1 MAGAPCYVSSDKERT
16 MAEIVSIIYP
26 NADVAFA
33 ARQRIVELQSQF
45 LVDLADAVVVT
56 KDQAGKVELHQAVNL
71 TASGAVSGGFWGS
84 LIGLLFLNPLLGLV
98 VGAGAGAI
106 SGHLS
111 DYGIPDD
118 QMREVAE
125 TFQPGTAALF
135 VLLRKVT
142 ADKVGDELAKF
153 GGTLLRTSLSIDD
166 ERKLREHLSAHVA
179 ATSGDVATAPALT
192 SP

>member
-1 MAGAPCYVSSDKERT
+1 

-33 ARQRIVELQSQF
+33 ARERLFELQSQF
-45 LVDLADAVVVT
+45 LVELADAVVVT
-56 KDQAGKVELHQAVNL
+56 KDESGKTELHQAVNL
-71 TASGAVSGGFWGS
+71 TASSAVSGGFWGS

-106 SGHLS
+106 SGHFT

-118 QMREVAE
+118 QMREVAQ
-125 TFQPGTAALF
+125 TFQPGSAALF

-153 GGTLLRTSLSIDD
+153 GGTLLRTSLSNDD

-179 ATSGDVATAPALT
+179 SAGADAAPVTNPA
-192 SP
+192 S

>member
-1 MAGAPCYVSSDKERT
+1 
-16 MAEIVSIIYP
+16 MAEVVSIVYP
-26 NADVAFA
+26 NAEVAFA
-33 ARQRIVELQSQF
+33 ARARLFELQSKF
-45 LVDLADAVVVT
+45 LVELVDAVVVT
-56 KDQAGKVELHQAVNL
+56 KDDTGKVVLHQAVNL
-71 TASGAVSGGFWGS
+71 TASGAASGGFWGS

-106 SGHLS
+106 SGHFT

-118 QMREVAE
+118 EMRDVAQ

-153 GGTLLRTSLSIDD
+153 GGTLLRTSLSNED

-179 ATSGDVATAPALT
+179 AASAGAASAPVKA
-192 SP
+192 SAP